1 MIRAAIIGGGGYT
14 AGELIRILLQHPE
27 AELSCV
33 VSNSQS
39 GKPVASVHDDLLGDT
54 NMVFSSAPD
63 GEEDVW
69 FLCMG
74 HQQSRQFL
82 ENTMPPEHIRIVD
95 LSQDFRHKEN
105 ASIKKREF
113 VYGLPEA
120 NRSRIHNSRNIA
132 NPGCFATAI
141 ELALLPLAAEGRLR
155 EDVHIHGITGSTGA
169 GQAPS
174 PTSHFS
180 WRNNN
185 ISAYKTFTHQH
196 LTEIRETL
204 YAFSHHT
211 GELIFIP
218 IRGDFARG
226 IYISAH
232 TRFDGSAEE
241 ARALYDGYYKD
252 HPFTHVS
259 AEPLHLKQA
268 VNTNKCLLHLEKHGD
283 ILLVTSIIDNLLKGA
298 SGQAVQNMNLM
309 FGLPETTGLSLKSSY
324 F

>member
-1 MIRAAIIGGGGYT
+1 M
-14 AGELIRILLQHPE
+14 PE
-27 AELSCV
+27 PHV
-33 VSNSQS
+33 
-39 GKPVASVHDDLLGDT
+39 
-54 NMVFSSAPD
+54 
-63 GEEDVW
+63 
-69 FLCMG
+69 
-74 HQQSRQFL
+74 
-82 ENTMPPEHIRIVD
+82 RIVD
-95 LSQDFRHKEN
+95 LSQDFRHKAH
-105 ASIKKREF
+105 ASLGGNKF

-120 NRSRIHNSRNIA
+120 NRSAIQESRYIA

-141 ELALLPLAAEGRLR
+141 ELALLPLAAEGRLQQ
-155 EDVHIHGITGSTGA
+155 DVHIHGITGSTGA
-169 GQAPS
+169 GQSPS

-185 ISAYKTFTHQH
+185 ISAYKVFTHQH

-218 IRGDFARG
+218 IRGNFTRG

-232 TRFDGSAEE
+232 MRFEGTVEE
-241 ARALYDGYYKD
+241 VKALYEGFYHE

-259 AEPLHLKQA
+259 AEPLHLKQV
-268 VNTNKCLLHLEKHGD
+268 VNINKCFLHVEKQGEFLLL
-283 ILLVTSIIDNLLKGA
+283 TSIIDNLLKGA

-309 FGLPETTGLSLKSSY
+309 FGLPEKAGLMLKSSY